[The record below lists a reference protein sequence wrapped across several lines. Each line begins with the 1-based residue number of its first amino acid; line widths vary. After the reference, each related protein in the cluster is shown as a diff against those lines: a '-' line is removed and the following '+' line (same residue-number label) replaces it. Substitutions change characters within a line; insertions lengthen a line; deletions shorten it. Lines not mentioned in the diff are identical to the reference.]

1 MHARTCNECVD
12 ILRYDAHLVTSVGFH
27 ISVCFSHQLCRHVLF
42 CVFFFV
48 FFSGKIQSVL
58 AYLSSSGLL
67 NMQLEWNGRVG
78 FAQSNCSGSGG
89 QGNLEEL
96 KQSRR
101 NGTWPLRL
109 AVRDSCWLP
118 VKKRSLSAAQLSK
131 SYIMLLL
138 VDYVQGALH

>member
-1 MHARTCNECVD
+1 MPACAV
-12 ILRYDAHLVTSVGFH
+12 LRVF
-27 ISVCFSHQLCRHVLF
+27 VL
-42 CVFFFV
+42 

-138 VDYVQGALH
+138 VDYLQCALH